1 MRLLQYLLGD
11 SLFPDSI
18 SSRSVKSYDT
28 GQSFQDVSSEM
39 SRAGAIVGGV
49 LGGVSALLLTFALCV
64 FYHRHRIARHPEE
77 GNFVASTDEK
87 SQSRSFVYNI
97 LHRDLAILPKFSV
110 PSSRMASHSSE
121 KQDSSSLLK
130 GFQRSEIVVD
140 ISRPKPAVQ
149 SPPFPFGASKR
160 SPDLPF
166 LVVPPTGNST
176 RNEPYI
182 LPATAQDRGGR
193 RKIQIPPQAVV
204 ITPVREKTYKVRLSD
219 TSRSSTSPKSDVLSS
234 LPRLSKI
241 LPPLPGSGGSNSGT
255 RRPLPI
261 PPDNAE
267 QIHRRVAKQVA
278 FAGIETIDAAGPSRS
293 KSSSSTRSTA
303 SFVRAQMMRR
313 EIDEL
318 RKEVKLLSKYVS
330 SSELSGFSSDSSPP
344 PLYSNAI

>member
-1 MRLLQYLLGD
+1 MSTWSWASIPLILDTSGVLGHSNEIYGD
-11 SLFPDSI
+11 IF
-18 SSRSVKSYDT
+18 SRSDTPSVKSYDT

-97 LHRDLAILPKFSV
+97 LHRDLAILPKSSV

-130 GFQRSEIVVD
+130 GFQRSEIIVD

-204 ITPVREKTYKVRLSD
+204 ITPIVDEPKVRRAQQPSQALKD
-219 TSRSSTSPKSDVLSS
+219 LATAAWERWQQL
-234 LPRLSKI
+234 
-241 LPPLPGSGGSNSGT
+241 
-255 RRPLPI
+255 
-261 PPDNAE
+261 
-267 QIHRRVAKQVA
+267 RVAKQVA